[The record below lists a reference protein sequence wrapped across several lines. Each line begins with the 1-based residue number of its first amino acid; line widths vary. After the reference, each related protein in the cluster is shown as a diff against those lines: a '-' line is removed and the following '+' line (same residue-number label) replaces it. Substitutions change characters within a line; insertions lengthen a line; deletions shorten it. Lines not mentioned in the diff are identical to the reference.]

1 MQCDGRVVAG
11 CPRRPCGLVRIG
23 LPGLTEPTRPVLPEP
38 ERRSF
43 RRWVIVYTI
52 LHLTV
57 CFGFALRH
65 PEHASPE
72 HWYFVSALIA
82 VQIIAWSH
90 LSRWLVRTFE
100 IDGPQNGR
108 LAVLIGAGTIVY
120 FIVILFVRPDWSDGS
135 RIRPLLLPLI
145 FLGPPSTWIWEL
157 VKSR

>member
-1 MQCDGRVVAG
+1 M
-11 CPRRPCGLVRIG
+11 
-23 LPGLTEPTRPVLPEP
+23 TEPTRPVLPEP

-52 LHLTV
+52 LHLAV

-90 LSRWLVRTFE
+90 LSRWLARTVE
-100 IDGPQNGR
+100 VVWQKNGR
-108 LAVLIGAGTIVY
+108 LAVLFNLGAIIF
-120 FIVILFVRPDWSDGS
+120 FIVVLFVRPDWSDGS
-135 RIRPLLLPLI
+135 KVRPLLLPLI
-145 FLGPPSTWIWEL
+145 FFAPPYGWIRCL